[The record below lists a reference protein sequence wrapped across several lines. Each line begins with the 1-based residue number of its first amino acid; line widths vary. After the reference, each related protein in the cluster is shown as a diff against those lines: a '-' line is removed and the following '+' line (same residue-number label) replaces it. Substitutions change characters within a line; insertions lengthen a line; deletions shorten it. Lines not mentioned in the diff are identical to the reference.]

1 MKSRQAI
8 ARLYLFGLIFFISG
22 IAGLIYEVV
31 WERLLELY
39 FGVTNV
45 SITLIVSAYMAGLGL
60 GSLLGGRVSNRMKA
74 PLLAYGIVELGI
86 ALFGVFSPGLIIWI
100 GSAMAGAPYS
110 LVFLISFTDG

>member
-1 MKSRQAI
+1 MASTRAA

-60 GSLLGGRVSNRMKA
+60 GSLLGGRLSNRSPPAGSIPSSPSPASWRHLRNSGCFSIA
-74 PLLAYGIVELGI
+74 P
-86 ALFGVFSPGLIIWI
+86 
-100 GSAMAGAPYS
+100 
-110 LVFLISFTDG
+110 